1 MCTRVFPYSS
11 FYLSSKSYLQGDTE
25 SGSIIMYKNSVP
37 IGLRFAFVYFI
48 TVVLQVEE
56 LQKEDYIWISPI
68 RLSRVNNEWMS
79 CIRHNAAHS

>member
-1 MCTRVFPYSS
+1 MH
-11 FYLSSKSYLQGDTE
+11 GETE
-25 SGSIIMYKNSVP
+25 SGSITLYKNSVP

-48 TVVLQVEE
+48 TGVLQLEE
-56 LQKEDYIWISPI
+56 LQKEDCIWISPI